1 MDFFTLILAI
11 FSGSL
16 VGFSLGLIG
25 GGGSILATPLLIY
38 IVGVKEPHLAIGT
51 SALVVA
57 VSALANLAGHAKHGH
72 IRWKPALAFATVGV
86 VGTFFGSTTGKN
98 FPGDHLLFLFA
109 ILMIVIALRML
120 QTSRRPDP
128 VEKAVQY
135 PILAALAFCVGAIS
149 GFFGIGGGFLIVPA
163 LILATGMPMISAV
176 GSSLVCVTAFG
187 LTTALNYAVSG
198 LVAWDIAAVFIAGG
212 LAGGYFGRKSA
223 RHLALTRG
231 ALHKVFA
238 VIVLLV
244 AAYMLIKQWNMLF
257 TPVP

>member
-1 MDFFTLILAI
+1 MDVLALVFAIL
-11 FSGSL
+11 SGGL

-25 GGGSILATPLLIY
+25 GGGSILATPLLLY
-38 IVGVKEPHLAIGT
+38 IVGVKDPHLAIGT

-57 VSALANLAGHAKHGH
+57 VSALGNLAGHAKHGH
-72 IRWKPALAFATVGV
+72 IRWKPALAFAFCGV

-109 ILMIVIALRML
+109 LLMIVIALRML
-120 QTSRRPDP
+120 YTSQRPDA
-128 VEKAVQY
+128 VEKSIQY
-135 PILAALAFCVGAIS
+135 PVLAAVAFAVGAVS
-149 GFFGIGGGFLIVPA
+149 GFFGIGGGFLIVPG

-187 LTTALNYAVSG
+187 LTTAINYAASG
-198 LVAWDIAAVFIAGG
+198 LVAWDIAAVFILGG
-212 LAGGYFGRKSA
+212 LGGGYYGRKSA

-238 VIVLLV
+238 IIVLLV
-244 AAYMLIKQWNMLF
+244 AVYMLYRQANIFF
-257 TPVP
+257 TPAA